1 MYGWIMLLW
10 VFVIW
15 QAVQPRQTKLKK
27 AADGIADI
35 MASEKYCFLL
45 FIVPFIIVSL
55 RTNFGDTDSY
65 IRVFNNMKTE
75 WYNFSLVVK
84 NDKKAQ
90 LFVGLEFLFKT
101 FISKNAQF
109 FLAAVAL
116 LHSRLLICTL
126 KKYSPDIGMSVFM
139 FIATSLIFNW
149 MCNGIRQCTAIM
161 ICFACTEL
169 LLKKKYVPY
178 YAILLLTMGL
188 TPLANRFGL
197 EAPVWFLGGIH
208 QSVLIMILASFCIIG
223 KPFNI
228 KVWLAGV
235 ALVVLIS
242 TNGLDDLLEDAV
254 ENTTYVNDLIYAQQD
269 TGTSLIR
276 VAVAMVPMILA
287 LLAMKE
293 IKKPTT
299 PPVIALAANASV
311 ITSILYIASAF
322 TSGIYVGR
330 LPVYT
335 EMYNLILV
343 PWLVRHAYNKEQQ
356 ILTIAFIGFYTV
368 YFFYQVSIQWK
379 GLFQIG
385 ILS

>member
-1 MYGWIMLLW
+1 MLIW
-10 VFVIW
+10 VLIIW
-15 QAVQPRQTKLKK
+15 QVIQPKQTKLKK
-27 AADGIADI
+27 SSDGIPDI
-35 MASEKYCFLL
+35 IATKKYCILL
-45 FIVPFIIVSL
+45 FIVPVVIISL
-55 RTNFGDTDSY
+55 RTEFGDTGSY
-65 IRVFNNMKTE
+65 IRKFNEMLTDWND
-75 WYNFSLVVK
+75 FSTVVK
-84 NDKKAQ
+84 KDTKAQ
-90 LFVGLEFLFKT
+90 LFVGVEFLFKT
-101 FISKNAQF
+101 FISKNAQI
-109 FLAAVAL
+109 FLAFLAL
-116 LHSRLLICTL
+116 MQSWLMLRTF

-139 FIATSLIFNW
+139 FVASALIISWMGNGVRQGIAV
-149 MCNGIRQCTAIM
+149 M

-178 YAILLLTMGL
+178 YAVLLLTMGL

-197 EAPVWFLGGIH
+197 GTPVWFLGGIH
-208 QSVLIMILASFCIIG
+208 QSTLIMILASVCIIG
-223 KPFNI
+223 KPFNL
-228 KVWLAGV
+228 KVWLAGA
-235 ALVVLIS
+235 ALVVLIF
-242 TNGLDDLLEDAV
+242 TNSLDDLLEDAV

-269 TGTSLIR
+269 NGTSLIR
-276 VAVAMVPMILA
+276 VTVAMVPMAMA
-287 LLAMKE
+287 LFAMKE

-299 PPVIALAANASV
+299 PPVIVLAANASV

-343 PWLVRHAYNKEQQ
+343 PWLVRHAYKKEQR